1 MKKSLVL
8 SLLLV
13 SAVAV
18 FADAKP
24 RQTKNPPVKQQQI
37 KKQEPVTPP
46 PPPPPDPPKKE
57 PYFTGFNGYP
67 WGTPLEVIEQEAKK
81 ETRVATGDYIFKSYR
96 VPVPI
101 PKYDRKTIE
110 EFGFDPQSNC
120 NFYFAAYGKN
130 DDKYPIACYVIKD
143 NKLIAG
149 SFVYEWYFSL
159 GPRPKKAR
167 DKIVEIYNYVRNEYK
182 SATETITPRHNA
194 FGAIL
199 QYDRDLRAF
208 DEVGGIHILMQDGT
222 GLNKNTPDTMFIAV
236 VSKAY
241 LEMVHKEK
249 PQKTERPSL

>member
-1 MKKSLVL
+1 MKKVCVFV
-8 SLLLV
+8 LLLV
-13 SAVAV
+13 TFCFSCE
-18 FADAKP
+18 AKP
-24 RQTKNPPVKQQQI
+24 RSVKNPPPKQQQI

-46 PPPPPDPPKKE
+46 PPPPPAPPKKE

-67 WGTPLEVIEQEAKK
+67 WGTPLEVLEREAKK
-81 ETRVATGDYIFKSYR
+81 ETRIDTGEGLYKTHWVS
-96 VPVPI
+96 VPI
-101 PKYDRKTIE
+101 NSYDRKMIE
-110 EFGFDPQSNC
+110 FFGFDPQSRC

-130 DDKYPIACYVIKD
+130 DDKYPVACYVIKD
-143 NKLIAG
+143 NRLIAG
-149 SFVYEWYFSL
+149 SFMYEWYFNL

-208 DEVGGIHILMQDGT
+208 DEVGGIHIMMQDGT
-222 GLNKNTPDTMFIAV
+222 GLSKNAPDTMFIAV